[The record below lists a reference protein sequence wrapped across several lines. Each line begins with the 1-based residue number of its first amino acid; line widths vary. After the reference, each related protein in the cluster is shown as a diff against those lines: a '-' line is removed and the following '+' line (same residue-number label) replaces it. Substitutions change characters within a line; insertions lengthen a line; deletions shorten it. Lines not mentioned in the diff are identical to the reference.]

1 MSSIRPIDIPEVLYA
16 ILDAAA
22 PRPEPV
28 AHRMPQ
34 RKEILAYARL
44 LGRYALVSRL
54 WNACATPALWEMLP
68 DQLPLFKLLP
78 TDAWS
83 MIDRETRWTLAEH
96 GAEFA
101 SNQMF
106 DMKRELIADDWVVLR
121 RLARHVKAVRLDG
134 GAFLSFCPTSNDFMP
149 PRMVDTTLNSFRF
162 FSPQRS
168 GIYKSQAYSAP
179 LQSWATYYA
188 NALGLPI
195 SASVSLPMTSFKIA
209 RLGDP
214 AYVLTKPESALALRA
229 WRSAIFR
236 SLRSLHLTSVCPAFA
251 LALLRSWGSAPRDI
265 EHLHMPI
272 TQFRTR
278 DEMRELIEAVAR
290 HCSPTALVY
299 LNIMAEK
306 SPAINFNHPLDP
318 LLVPIHFFRPLARH
332 RRLEQVF
339 LGEYLGALD
348 LRDDDYSELAQWWPD
363 LVHLRIPNTKGISC
377 TSRTLLAF
385 AKHCKRLE
393 SLSLQL
399 DARSSCLP
407 YSEIAE
413 ATREPC
419 VLQRLEINGGSVEVA
434 EDMMVEILSALFPD
448 LKERVDVS
456 TSMSWIAAPL
466 GLALSRM
473 PHLTRITLRTGL
485 DEEGMLV
492 TRLGQ
497 CRALTHLRLDVSR
510 DEWSKGRRTSFT
522 EPAFQNLRSL
532 LFTKPQPIALVGALL
547 QVWERARPIEELVV
561 ISEFAV
567 PIALDHLRPLSRHR
581 RLKMLHL
588 GAGDGT
594 ANINDAGWHEI
605 AQWLNA
611 LDVPPYNEARD
622 VAEKSKDSVL
632 SRLGVFVAEFLATIF
647 PQLIEV
653 RYLEKEGSRTSE
665 RERRKREKLWRMVE
679 SELED

>member
-1 MSSIRPIDIPEVLYA
+1 MSLIQPIDIPEVLYA

-34 RKEILAYARL
+34 RKDILAYARL

-54 WNACATPALWEMLP
+54 WNACAREILP

-78 TDAWS
+78 TDAW
-83 MIDRETRWTLAEH
+83 
-96 GAEFA
+96 
-101 SNQMF
+101 
-106 DMKRELIADDWVVLR
+106 ELIAVDWVVLQ

-134 GAFLSFCPTSNDFMP
+134 GAFLSFCPTSDDFMP

-168 GIYKSQAYSAP
+168 GISKSQSYLAP
-179 LQSWATYYA
+179 LQSWAMYYA

-195 SASVSLPMTSFKIA
+195 SASVFLSMTSFKIA
-209 RLGDP
+209 RLGDS
-214 AYVLTKPESALALRA
+214 AYVLTRPESALTLRA

-265 EHLHMPI
+265 ERLHMPI

-299 LNIMAEK
+299 LNIMAGK
-306 SPAINFNHPLDP
+306 SPAINFNQPLDP
-318 LLVPIHFFRPLARH
+318 LLVPIDFLRPLARH

-339 LGEYLGALD
+339 LGEYLGAAD
-348 LRDDDYSELAQWWPD
+348 LSDDDYSELAQWWPD
-363 LVHLRIPNTKGISC
+363 LVHLRMPNTKGISC

-399 DARSSCLP
+399 DARSPCLP

-419 VLQRLEINGGSVEVA
+419 VLQRLEVNGGSVEVA
-434 EDMMVEILSALFPD
+434 EEMMAEILNALFP
-448 LKERVDVS
+448 
-456 TSMSWIAAPL
+456 
-466 GLALSRM
+466 GLR
-473 PHLTRITLRTGL
+473 
-485 DEEGMLV
+485 EEGTLV

-532 LFTKPQPIALVGALL
+532 RFTKPQPIALVGALL
-547 QVWERARPIEELVV
+547 QVWERSRPIEELVVQTLADLQV

-588 GAGDGT
+588 GASDGT
-594 ANINDAGWHEI
+594 ANINDADWHEI

-611 LDVPPYNEARD
+611 LDVPPYNEACD
-622 VAEKSKDSVL
+622 VAGKSKDSVL
-632 SRLGVFVAEFLATIF
+632 SWLGVFVAEFLATIF
-647 PQLIEV
+647 PQLVEV

-679 SELED
+679 SELEN

>member
-28 AHRMPQ
+28 AHGMPQ

-83 MIDRETRWTLAEH
+83 MIDRETHWTLAEH

-106 DMKRELIADDWVVLR
+106 DIKRELIADDWVVLR

-162 FSPQRS
+162 FSPQQS

-195 SASVSLPMTSFKIA
+195 SASVFLPMTSFKIA

-214 AYVLTKPESALALRA
+214 AYVLTKMESALTLRA

-236 SLRSLHLTSVCPAFA
+236 SLRSLRLTSVCPAFA

-306 SPAINFNHPLDP
+306 SPAINFNHSLDP
-318 LLVPIHFFRPLARH
+318 LLVPIDFFRPLARH

-339 LGEYLGALD
+339 LGEYLGAVYLS
-348 LRDDDYSELAQWWPD
+348 DDDYSELAQWWPD
-363 LVHLRIPNTKGISC
+363 LVHLRIPNTKGVSC

-399 DARSSCLP
+399 DARSPCLP

-434 EDMMVEILSALFPD
+434 EDMMVEILNALFPG
-448 LKERVDVS
+448 LREVEYQRVDVS
-456 TSMSWIAAPL
+456 TSIAMGP
-466 GLALSRM
+466 GL
-473 PHLTRITLRTGL
+473 
-485 DEEGMLV
+485 EGTLV

-532 LFTKPQPIALVGALL
+532 RFTKPQPIALVGALL
-547 QVWERARPIEELVV
+547 QVWERARPIQELVN
-561 ISEFAV
+561 S
-567 PIALDHLRPLSRHR
+567 PYRSLDHLRPLSRHR

-588 GAGDGT
+588 GASDGT

-611 LDVPPYNEARD
+611 LNVPSYNEACD
-622 VAEKSKDSVL
+622 VAGKSKDSVL
-632 SRLGVFVAEFLATIF
+632 SWLGNFSLRFSLNWSRLQQE
-647 PQLIEV
+647 
-653 RYLEKEGSRTSE
+653 SE
-665 RERRKREKLWRMVE
+665 WMIPRGRPGNTRKRMN
-679 SELED
+679 D

>member
-1 MSSIRPIDIPEVLYA
+1 MSSIRPIDVPEVLYA

-54 WNACATPALWEMLP
+54 WNECATPALWEMLP

-106 DMKRELIADDWVVLR
+106 DIKRELIADDWVVLQ
-121 RLARHVKAVRLDG
+121 RLARHVKAMRLDG

-195 SASVSLPMTSFKIA
+195 SASVFLPMTSFKIA

-214 AYVLTKPESALALRA
+214 AYVLTKPESALTLRA

-236 SLRSLHLTSVCPAFA
+236 SLRSLRLTSVCPAFA

-318 LLVPIHFFRPLARH
+318 LLVPIDFFRPLARH

-348 LRDDDYSELAQWWPD
+348 LSDDDYSELAQWWPD

-399 DARSSCLP
+399 DARSPCLP
-407 YSEIAE
+407 YSEIVE

-434 EDMMVEILSALFPD
+434 EDMMVEILSALFPG
-448 LKERVDVS
+448 LREVEYQRVDVS
-456 TSMSWIAAPL
+456 TSIAMGP
-466 GLALSRM
+466 GL
-473 PHLTRITLRTGL
+473 
-485 DEEGMLV
+485 EGTLV

-497 CRALTHLRLDVSR
+497 CRALAHLRLDVSR

-532 LFTKPQPIALVGALL
+532 RFTKPQPIALVGALL
-547 QVWERARPIEELVV
+547 QVWERSRPIEELVVQV

-567 PIALDHLRPLSRHR
+567 PIAHDHLRPLSRHR

-588 GAGDGT
+588 GASDGT
-594 ANINDAGWHEI
+594 ANIDDAGWHEI

-611 LDVPPYNEARD
+611 LDVPPYNEACD
-622 VAEKSKDSVL
+622 VAGKSKDSL
-632 SRLGVFVAEFLATIF
+632 
-647 PQLIEV
+647 
-653 RYLEKEGSRTSE
+653 
-665 RERRKREKLWRMVE
+665 
-679 SELED
+679 